1 MHHNKKNTNFVQN
14 YQQNQQ
20 LFDMDLSIIVPVY
33 KVEKYIHTCIESIY
47 KQGLDEDSFELI
59 IVNDGTPDNSMET
72 IADFVEQ
79 HHNIRIINQ
88 DNLSLSVARNNGIAI
103 AKGEYI
109 LMLDS
114 DDILI
119 ENSLAPLLEISTDT
133 KADLVVADFF
143 TMTNEE
149 ILSFSKKEFMQPEIQ
164 LKKVTGKQIYLEV
177 LNPNHCYVWR
187 TLYRRE
193 FLIKQGLTFYP
204 GIRYQD
210 IPFTHECYLKAN
222 NCIRT
227 NILLNIYRKWPGSA
241 TNAYKFENS
250 RHFITAIALTW
261 KLRQIEGLSSD
272 LRYKLE
278 ENVYISFR
286 SMIYDTL
293 HGIKDKK
300 DRYVLMNYINFQA
313 PDLNFTHNIQQRLIT
328 MMIKKIP
335 HFFINIYYQYAQ
347 IVYKKRDKKWKR

>member
-59 IVNDGTPDNSMET
+59 IVNDGTPDNSMEM

-149 ILSFSKKEFMQPEIQ
+149 ILS
-164 LKKVTGKQIYLEV
+164 
-177 LNPNHCYVWR
+177 
-187 TLYRRE
+187 
-193 FLIKQGLTFYP
+193 
-204 GIRYQD
+204 
-210 IPFTHECYLKAN
+210 
-222 NCIRT
+222 
-227 NILLNIYRKWPGSA
+227 
-241 TNAYKFENS
+241 
-250 RHFITAIALTW
+250 
-261 KLRQIEGLSSD
+261 
-272 LRYKLE
+272 
-278 ENVYISFR
+278 
-286 SMIYDTL
+286 
-293 HGIKDKK
+293 
-300 DRYVLMNYINFQA
+300 
-313 PDLNFTHNIQQRLIT
+313 
-328 MMIKKIP
+328 
-335 HFFINIYYQYAQ
+335 
-347 IVYKKRDKKWKR
+347 

>member
-1 MHHNKKNTNFVQN
+1 MHHNKKITNFVQN

-59 IVNDGTPDNSMET
+59 IVNDGTPDNSMEM

-133 KADLVVADFF
+133 KADLVVAVFF

-193 FLIKQGLTFYP
+193 FLIKQRLTFYP
-204 GIRYQD
+204 GIRYED

-222 NCIRT
+222 NCICT
-227 NILLNIYRKWPGSA
+227 NIRLIIYRRWPGSS
-241 TNAYKFENS
+241 TNAYKFDNTK
-250 RHFITAIALTW
+250 HFVTAIALTW

-272 LRYKLE
+272 LLYKLE
-278 ENVYISFR
+278 DNVYISFR
-286 SMIYDTL
+286 AMIYHTL
-293 HGIKDKK
+293 HSIEEKK
-300 DRYVLMNYINFQA
+300 DRYVLINYINFQA
-313 PDLNFTHNIQQRLIT
+313 PDLNFTHSIQQRVIT
-328 MMIKKIP
+328 FMVKRLP
-335 HFFINIYYQYAQ
+335 HLFINLYYQYAQ
-347 IVYKKRDKKWKR
+347 IVYKKRH

>member
-1 MHHNKKNTNFVQN
+1 
-14 YQQNQQ
+14 
-20 LFDMDLSIIVPVY
+20 MDLSIIVPVY
-33 KVEKYIHTCIESIY
+33 NVEKYVRTCIESIY
-47 KQGLDEDSFELI
+47 KQGLDEKSFEVI
-59 IVNDGTPDNSMET
+59 IVNDGSTDHSMEMIT
-72 IADFVEQ
+72 DFIATHQ
-79 HHNIRIINQ
+79 NIAVINQ
-88 DNLSLSVARNNGIAI
+88 ENQGLSDARNNGIKV

-109 LMLDS
+109 LMPDS

-119 ENSLAPLLEISTDT
+119 EDSLKPLLEKTLET
-133 KADLVVADFF
+133 KVDLVIADFL
-143 TMTNEE
+143 TMTDEE
-149 ILSFSKKEFMQPEIQ
+149 IDDFYKKEFKQPEPQ
-164 LKKVTGKQIYLEV
+164 FKKVVGEQIYLEL
-177 LNPNHCYVWR
+177 LNPHQCFVWR

-193 FLIKQGLTFYP
+193 FLIADNLTFYP
-204 GIRYQD
+204 GLRYQD
-210 IPFTHECYLKAN
+210 IPFTHECHLKAS

-227 NILLNIYRKWPGSA
+227 NIRINIYRKWPGSS

-250 RHFITAIALTW
+250 KHYITAIALAW
-261 KLRQIEGLSSD
+261 RLRQIEGLSSD

-328 MMIKKIP
+328 MRIKKIP

-347 IVYKKRDKKWKR
+347 IVYKKKYKRWKR